1 MAKKIKMKRSL
12 KPVTFSLS
20 IKEYRALQKL
30 SSEKKM
36 TLSQLICDEVD
47 GLYNIADGGILNSG
61 L

>member
-1 MAKKIKMKRSL
+1 MKRSL